1 MYAVNNKIF
10 LYLVPGPSNAENGT
24 FASNRKTRGIDVKKH
39 VSPWGKTKKIKKE
52 EGAINEKEAVMG
64 SSRWKG

>member
-1 MYAVNNKIF
+1 M
-10 LYLVPGPSNAENGT
+10 
-24 FASNRKTRGIDVKKH
+24 KTRGIDVKKH